1 MKNSKDGGGKSS
13 SHKLFKDK
21 AKNRV
26 DDLES
31 VMTNLQS
38 ALQDS
43 RSGDVAVLQ
52 KQAHQMLREWK
63 DELNE
68 PSPASS
74 SLLGGGGG
82 GGGSASLGGTFST
95 AELCRL
101 LEHCDEEDD
110 ATSALKEIVNP
121 NPETEALEAPRLDV
135 GALPG
140 DINTNLLHDNSSFM
154 NQVPQEHGYEL
165 YDQGVGQHGESPS
178 VMQPNMF
185 SNFEAFDQFNLD
197 QFDRNLSI
205 DFDRTEEQCGEDA
218 AQSSSHADPNMR
230 FPTSG
235 ILGPKCALWDCTRRA
250 RGSEWY
256 QDYCSS
262 SHAGLA
268 MEEGAP
274 GMTPIVRPGIDLK
287 DGPLLAALKAK
298 VHGKDVGIPECK
310 GAATTKCPWKAPEL
324 FDCSLGDGETIRE
337 WLFFDKPQRAFE
349 SGTRKKR
356 SLPDYSGR
364 GWHESRKQ
372 QMKEFDG
379 LKRSYYMDPQP
390 LEGFDWHL
398 FEYEISNCDV
408 CALYRLEFKI
418 VDGKKKSPK
427 VKVTNDD
434 PVARLQKQMGKLT
447 ADVPAECKPSVKS
460 RPKGKTD
467 WSNN

>member
-1 MKNSKDGGGKSS
+1 MKNSKDSGGKSD
-13 SHKLFKDK
+13 SHKLFKEK
-21 AKNRV
+21 EKNRV
-26 DDLES
+26 DDLQS
-31 VMTNLQS
+31 VITNLQS
-38 ALQDS
+38 ALQES
-43 RSGDVAVLQ
+43 RSGDVSVLQ

-63 DELNE
+63 DELDE

-74 SLLGGGGG
+74 SLLGG
-82 GGGSASLGGTFST
+82 ASLGGTFST

-121 NPETEALEAPRLDV
+121 NPESQALEAFEAPRLDV
-135 GALPG
+135 GTFAG
-140 DINTNLLHDNSSFM
+140 DINSNLFHDDSYFL

-185 SNFEAFDQFNLD
+185 NNYEAFNEFDLDQFDLH
-197 QFDRNLSI
+197 QEFDRNLSI
-205 DFDRTEEQCGEDA
+205 DFDGTKQCGEDA
-218 AQSSSHADPNMR
+218 GQSSSQAGPNMR

-235 ILGPKCALWDCTRRA
+235 ISGPKCALWDCTRRA
-250 RGSEWY
+250 QGSEWY

-268 MEEGAP
+268 MEEGAL
-274 GMTPIVRPGIDLK
+274 GMTPVVRPGIDLK

-298 VHGKDVGIPECK
+298 VQGKDVGIPECE
-310 GAATTKCPWKAPEL
+310 GAATTKCPWNAPEL
-324 FDCSLGDGETIRE
+324 FDFSLGDGETIRE

-356 SLPDYSGR
+356 SLPDYTGR

-398 FEYEISNCDV
+398 FEYELNNCDV

-434 PVARLQKQMGKLT
+434 PVAHLQKQMGKLT
-447 ADVPAECKPSVKS
+447 ADVPAENKPSVKS
-460 RPKGKTD
+460 KPKGK
-467 WSNN
+467 